1 MGKNNIDIPIV
12 KDGKDICRLIFTRDE
27 AMQGR
32 YDLKLDFRKNLYEVW
47 IYRKFARYPVI
58 WDVEHSENVS
68 MTYHHGANDN
78 PIVIHLKNESPDE
91 EHRYRTLPASHIQ
104 APNINT
110 MFPIPLCKIEI
121 PSGMIERAQDYRKKA
136 RHYPVDMG
144 EMNVL
149 EVFMVSEEFDFSE
162 FAMKKYS
169 QIFSCQMFLS
179 FEYYASYTVLS
190 DYAKALHFIPEHG
203 VAEERMIVIGEL
215 NGMKLVVNKFCV
227 PEIDSFAD
235 KVHVTFAENELA
247 EDVLLCT
254 LCKYPPINL
263 LTNEYDKIYV
273 GSASLE
279 QLQPPSL
286 LLARMPVLPESCADW
301 ALRGNLLDDGEKSR
315 LEERAGTA
323 RWRMY
328 RELKKHENDI
338 QRQGADYRRRAYLF
352 RDALAVLKRQSVEN
366 AEIREG
372 VRYMDEKQAW
382 LASDWCV
389 HTYEIHMLFAKFLEL
404 QEYDMQVC
412 RITHQDYVEPERPS
426 FTMDKEG
433 TMCGTGRTI
442 TRENTIFDHVW
453 LRIDD
458 YFEID
463 ITRDALD
470 ICCEKDGGNKQ
481 IPVLVSRS
489 RFYVQN
495 DPWDGMRKR
504 LEDNGFI
511 CESPRYK
518 RFKKEDTEAF
528 FRMKNGLYESI
539 YRDIMMVYCKDNK
552 CGKSV

>member
-1 MGKNNIDIPIV
+1 MGKNNVDIPIV
-12 KDGKDICRLIFTRDE
+12 KEGKDICRLIFTRDD

-32 YDLKLDFRKNLYEVW
+32 YDLKMDFRKNLYEVW
-47 IYRKFARYPVI
+47 TYRQFARYPVI
-58 WDVEHSENVS
+58 WDVEYSENVS

-78 PIVIHLKNESPDE
+78 PIMIHLKNENQE
-91 EHRYRTLPASHIQ
+91 GAHRYRTLPASHIQ
-104 APNINT
+104 APNTNT

-121 PSGMIERAQDYRKKA
+121 PSGIIERAQDYKKKA

-144 EMNVL
+144 NMNVL

-162 FAMKKYS
+162 LAMKKYS
-169 QIFSCQMFLS
+169 QILSCQMFLS
-179 FEYYASYTVLS
+179 FDYYASYTVLS
-190 DYAKALHFIPEHG
+190 DYAKASHFMPEHG

-227 PEIDSFAD
+227 PEIDNFAD
-235 KVHVTFAENELA
+235 KMHVTFVENELA
-247 EDVLLCT
+247 EEVLLCT
-254 LCKYPPINL
+254 LCKYPPINP
-263 LTNEYDKIYV
+263 LTNEYDEIYV
-273 GSASLE
+273 GSANLE
-279 QLQPPSL
+279 QLRPPSL
-286 LLARMPVLPESCADW
+286 LLARIPVLQESCADW
-301 ALRGNLLDDGEKSR
+301 ALKGNLLDDGEKRR

-328 RELKKHENDI
+328 RELKKHENYI
-338 QRQGADYRRRAYLF
+338 QSQGEDYRRRAYLF
-352 RDALAVLKRQSVEN
+352 RDALAVLKRQSAEN

-389 HTYEIHMLFAKFLEL
+389 HTYEIHMLFAKFLGL

-412 RITHQDYVEPERPS
+412 RITHQN
-426 FTMDKEG
+426 M
-433 TMCGTGRTI
+433 
-442 TRENTIFDHVW
+442 IFDHVW

-463 ITRDALD
+463 VTRDALD
-470 ICCEKDGGNKQ
+470 ICCGKDGGNKQ

-489 RFYVQN
+489 RFYVQD

-518 RFKKEDTEAF
+518 SFKKEDIEAF

-539 YRDIMMVYCKDNK
+539 YCDIMTIYCKNNN